1 MAAESPPSILAADAS
16 AVPVDSASADAAGAS
31 GAPGAPDL
39 RAPSDQGST
48 GDSLGSAGGAL
59 GEALGSVLR
68 LLLKRGR
75 VEVER
80 VAQDGRQRL
89 ELRQLHRDR
98 DAMYM
103 KIGREVR
110 NLVEG
115 REIVHPGLVK
125 GVERIRELDQRIA
138 EAEDRA
144 KAQRNAG
151 SSAASVPDSED
162 QRS

>member
-1 MAAESPPSILAADAS
+1 
-16 AVPVDSASADAAGAS
+16 
-31 GAPGAPDL
+31 
-39 RAPSDQGST
+39 
-48 GDSLGSAGGAL
+48 
-59 GEALGSVLR
+59 
-68 LLLKRGR
+68 
-75 VEVER
+75 
-80 VAQDGRQRL
+80 
-89 ELRQLHRDR
+89 
-98 DAMYM
+98 MYM

-115 REIVHPGLVK
+115 RELVHPGLVK